1 MQESKAGRLAERT
14 VDYGLAVMEYCE
26 ALPRTAVGRHVGDQL
41 LRSATS
47 VAANYA
53 EASEAE
59 STADFVH
66 KMKVAMKELKESRVW
81 LIFASRLAPCEAVES
96 LRAESREWLLMV
108 GKSINT
114 ASARMQSKT
123 IGA

>member
-1 MQESKAGRLAERT
+1 MQEAKAGRLAERT

-26 ALPRTAVGRHVGDQL
+26 SLPRTAAGRHVGDQL

-96 LRAESREWLLMV
+96 LRAESRELLLMV

-114 ASARMQSKT
+114 ASARMQGKT

>member
-1 MQESKAGRLAERT
+1 MQEPRAGRLAERT

-26 ALPRTAVGRHVGDQL
+26 SLPRTAAGRHVGDQL

-96 LRAESREWLLMV
+96 LRAESKELLLMV

-114 ASARMQSKT
+114 ASARMQGKT

>member
-1 MQESKAGRLAERT
+1 MQEPRAGRLAERT

-26 ALPRTAVGRHVGDQL
+26 SLPRTAAGRHVGDQL

-53 EASEAE
+53 EAE

-66 KMKVAMKELKESRVW
+66 KMKVAMKELKESRAW

-96 LRAESREWLLMV
+96 LRAESRELLLMV

-114 ASARMQSKT
+114 ASARMQGKT

>member
-1 MQESKAGRLAERT
+1 MQEPRAGRLAERT
-14 VDYGLAVMEYCE
+14 VDDGLAVMEYCE
-26 ALPRTAVGRHVGDQL
+26 SLPRTAAGRHVGDQL

-96 LRAESREWLLMV
+96 LRAESKELLLMV

-114 ASARMQSKT
+114 ASARMQGKI

>member
-1 MQESKAGRLAERT
+1 MQEPRAGRLAERT
-14 VDYGLAVMEYCE
+14 VDDGLAVMEYCE
-26 ALPRTAVGRHVGDQL
+26 SLPRTAAGRHVGDQL

-96 LRAESREWLLMV
+96 LRAESKELLLMV

-114 ASARMQSKT
+114 ASARLQGKT